1 MPKVPDTENDRLVI
15 RNVEFIGGMAER
27 HGWRPESSLPE
38 VAFAGRSNVGKSSLL
53 NTLVRRKSF
62 ARVSRTPGRT
72 REINFF
78 RINNGFVLVD
88 LPGYGY
94 ARVSKE
100 RKAEWMPLLGSYLRQ
115 TSQLR
120 GIVLLLVSACAASAP
135 YAAAQ
140 QQTLNPIADDTTG
153 RGSVPVGYG
162 TLRQDE
168 IAIRMELPGLIVR
181 AIPLDENLIRLLT
194 PDSYRALRELQE
206 SNKQAIA
213 AVTRRTGGRSPDL
226 WYVSFYGVQP
236 DVHFSPMELVI
247 TSSGRDFRPLE
258 VIPLSSGF
266 GEQRLKQREAQSA
279 LYLFDEAID
288 LDQPLSVSFQN
299 VRDDSWEQ
307 ILTRVERER
316 ALVRARA
323 SHPSQ

>member
-1 MPKVPDTENDRLVI
+1 MNRSKSVFFAAMLV
-15 RNVEFIGGMAER
+15 A
-27 HGWRPESSLPE
+27 L
-38 VAFAGRSNVGKSSLL
+38 
-53 NTLVRRKSF
+53 
-62 ARVSRTPGRT
+62 
-72 REINFF
+72 
-78 RINNGFVLVD
+78 
-88 LPGYGY
+88 
-94 ARVSKE
+94 
-100 RKAEWMPLLGSYLRQ
+100 
-115 TSQLR
+115 
-120 GIVLLLVSACAASAP
+120 SACAGRAP
-135 YAAAQ
+135 AAAAQ
-140 QQTLNPIADDTTG
+140 QQTLTPITDDTTG
-153 RGSVPVGYG
+153 RASVPVGYG

-213 AVTRRTGGRSPDL
+213 AVTRRTGGRVPDL

-258 VIPLSSGF
+258 VLPLSSGF

-279 LYLFDEAID
+279 IYLFDEAID
-288 LDQPLSVSFQN
+288 LDQPLSVTFQN
-299 VRDDSWEQ
+299 VRDDTWEQ
-307 ILTRVERER
+307 ILTRIERER